1 MAEDKSFLKPI
12 GNRLK
17 TLRAELKFS
26 NRDQF
31 AEALGVPAKTLE
43 KYEQGVSELPTKLLL
58 HMRETFNVDLT
69 WLITGAGLMLSTE
82 AQAEETQ
89 NQGATSEAPAPTE
102 EITNITAPLQ
112 TDQVIVDRLDA
123 LQEQL
128 GILIANSSERLP
140 ERYQRPPPPPST
152 MTFLP
157 FRASAG
163 GGSVVLEDSPGLDY
177 GVDDLALQILE
188 MRPKDIRLI
197 EISGESMQPTFQ
209 SGDIVV
215 ADASYPRRENLP
227 DDNEIYLI
235 GKNGELLVKRA
246 RWGEDRSLY
255 WTSDNPEFSPIV
267 DTDHDGDEIRT
278 YGRVMWLWRRAN

>member
-1 MAEDKSFLKPI
+1 MAEDKSYLKPI

-17 TLRAELKFS
+17 SLRAELNFS
-26 NRDQF
+26 NREQF

-58 HMRETFNVDLT
+58 QMREDFKVDLT
-69 WLITGAGLMLSTE
+69 WLITGVGAMWGSE
-82 AQAEETQ
+82 QQERETQ
-89 NQGATSEAPAPTE
+89 KSGSEEAPIILTPTM
-102 EITNITAPLQ
+102 Q
-112 TDQVIVDRLDA
+112 TDQIILDRLEA
-123 LQEQL
+123 LQDQL
-128 GILIANSSERLP
+128 GLLVANTSERAP
-140 ERYQRPPPPPST
+140 QRYQRPPPPPST
-152 MTFLP
+152 MTYLP

-177 GVDDLALQILE
+177 GVEDLALQILE

-235 GKNGELLVKRA
+235 GKDGELLVKRA
-246 RWGEDRSLY
+246 KWGEDGSLN
-255 WTSDNPEFSPIV
+255 WVSDNPAFAPIP
-267 DTDHDGDEIRT
+267 DIDDDGPGQVRT
-278 YGRVMWLWRRAN
+278 YGRVLWLWRRTE

>member
-1 MAEDKSFLKPI
+1 MADDKSYLKPI

-17 TLRAELKFS
+17 ALRAELSFA

-31 AEALGVPAKTLE
+31 AEALGVPPKTLE

-58 HMRETFNVDLT
+58 QMREDFKVDLT
-69 WLITGAGLMLSTE
+69 WLITGVGAMWGNDVQE
-82 AQAEETQ
+82 DETQ
-89 NQGATSEAPAPTE
+89 KLGSLDDPIVVVPTM
-102 EITNITAPLQ
+102 Q
-112 TDQVIVDRLDA
+112 TDQIILNRLDA
-123 LQEQL
+123 LQDQL
-128 GILIANSSERLP
+128 GLLVANANERAP
-140 ERYQRPPPPPST
+140 QRYQRPPPPPST
-152 MTFLP
+152 MTYLP

-163 GGSVVLEDSPGLDY
+163 GGSVVLEDSPGLHY
-177 GVDDLALQILE
+177 GVEDLASQIFR
-188 MRPKDIRLI
+188 MRAKDIRLI

-246 RWGEDRSLY
+246 KWEADGSLN
-255 WTSDNPEFSPIV
+255 WISDNPAFAPIP
-267 DTDHDGDEIRT
+267 DEDDGPDQVRT
-278 YGRVMWLWRRAN
+278 YGRVLWLWRRTD

>member
-1 MAEDKSFLKPI
+1 MAEDKSYLKPI

-17 TLRAELKFS
+17 SLRAELNFS
-26 NRDQF
+26 NREQF
-31 AEALGVPAKTLE
+31 AEALGVPPKTLE

-58 HMRETFNVDLT
+58 QIQEDFKVDLT
-69 WLITGAGLMLSTE
+69 WLITGVGAMWGNE
-82 AQAEETQ
+82 QRE
-89 NQGATSEAPAPTE
+89 QGTRKSGSEDDPIVVTPTM
-102 EITNITAPLQ
+102 Q
-112 TDQVIVDRLDA
+112 TDHIILDRLKAMQD
-123 LQEQL
+123 QL
-128 GILIANSSERLP
+128 GLLVANASGRLP
-140 ERYQRPPPPPST
+140 ERYQRPAPPPST

-177 GVDDLALQILE
+177 GVDDLAKQILD

-235 GKNGELLVKRA
+235 GKDGELLVKRA
-246 RWGEDRSLY
+246 KWGEDGSLN
-255 WTSDNPEFSPIV
+255 WISDNPAFAPIP
-267 DTDHDGDEIRT
+267 DIDDDGPGQVRT
-278 YGRVMWLWRRAN
+278 YGRVLWLWRRTE

>member
-1 MAEDKSFLKPI
+1 MDVLETIGARAKAVRKEAGKKQSEMAEFLGLAI
-12 GNRLK
+12 GTWQKLERDEVLPSGE
-17 TLRAELKFS
+17 TLL
-26 NRDQF
+26 QF
-31 AEALGVPAKTLE
+31 AKLGINPGWVLTGLGPKHIDAAGDNEQPA
-43 KYEQGVSELPTKLLL
+43 S
-58 HMRETFNVDLT
+58 
-69 WLITGAGLMLSTE
+69 
-82 AQAEETQ
+82 
-89 NQGATSEAPAPTE
+89 APAENNPEPVAEPSPAT
-102 EITNITAPLQ
+102 PQ
-112 TDQVIVDRLDA
+112 TDSIILSRLDA

-128 GILIANSSERLP
+128 GMLVANVNERAP
-140 ERYQRPPPPPST
+140 QRYQRPPPPPST

-177 GVDDLALQILE
+177 GVDDLASQILR

-246 RWGEDRSLY
+246 RWEKDGSLF
-255 WTSDNPEFSPIV
+255 WMSDNPDFSPIV
-267 DTDHDGDEIRT
+267 DDDKDGDEIRT

>member
-1 MAEDKSFLKPI
+1 MVIAEILMISDATVGQRVLALRKELGKTQIEMAKVVGVATATWQKIERDEGLPA
-12 GNRLK
+12 GE
-17 TLRAELKFS
+17 TLM
-26 NRDQF
+26 QF
-31 AEALGVPAKTLE
+31 EKLGINPGWVLTGLGPKHLDSDIDGEAGQAEATKSGAVPEAEPSPSANGE
-43 KYEQGVSELPTKLLL
+43 K
-58 HMRETFNVDLT
+58 
-69 WLITGAGLMLSTE
+69 I
-82 AQAEETQ
+82 
-89 NQGATSEAPAPTE
+89 
-102 EITNITAPLQ
+102 
-112 TDQVIVDRLDA
+112 IVERLDA

-128 GILIANSSERLP
+128 GILIANANERAP
-140 ERYQRPPPPPST
+140 QRYQRPPPPPST

-227 DDNEIYLI
+227 EDNEIYLI

-246 RWGEDRSLY
+246 KWSEDGSLN
-255 WTSDNPEFSPIV
+255 WVSDNPAFAPIP
-267 DTDHDGDEIRT
+267 DDDEGPDQVRT
-278 YGRVMWLWRRAN
+278 HGRVLWLWRRTN